1 MTLVRRLAVG
11 AASIFGLGLALS
23 LVVRM
28 ASVADGD
35 RAITRWLHDRAL
47 EDRNVSA
54 LALDIT
60 TIGDPLTLT
69 AFVVLAVGWLLFHRR
84 TRIAVWLAS
93 VTLVASVVESL
104 LKVTVGRTR
113 PDFDS
118 VFLDPTSR
126 SFPSGHAFNT
136 TVVLG
141 AVTVAVVTSATSRRA
156 GVVPLA
162 ATAAAL
168 VAFAV
173 GASRPVLGVHF
184 VSDVIAGWVLGV
196 VWLVT
201 TRPRAGDDADQE
213 VTSAQAPASG

>member
-47 EDRNVSA
+47 EDRNVSE

-196 VWLVT
+196 VWLVI
-201 TRPRAGDDADQE
+201 TRPRADDDADQE
-213 VTSAQAPASG
+213 VTPARAPASG